1 MSGSWLTAAELASE
15 LGRSVS
21 TLRAWRCAG
30 YGPRFVRRGTL
41 ILYRREAVEEWLREA
56 EVANTIQARAFQ
68 RVSRVDAAGDEQ
80 CNIPGPGAAA
90 RSAASPLPTSL
101 TTTSHRSSTRAS
113 LRESG
118 PAVASVAAGIDGDF

>member
-1 MSGSWLTAAELASE
+1 M
-15 LGRSVS
+15 RSMP
-21 TLRAWRCAG
+21 R
-30 YGPRFVRRGTL
+30 PRFVRRGTL
-41 ILYRREAVEEWLREA
+41 ILYRREAVEAWLREA
-56 EVANTIQARAFQ
+56 EVANTVQARAHQ
-68 RVSRVDAAGDEQ
+68 RVSRVDAVGDEQ

-118 PAVASVAAGIDGDF
+118 PAVAPSAAGFDGDF